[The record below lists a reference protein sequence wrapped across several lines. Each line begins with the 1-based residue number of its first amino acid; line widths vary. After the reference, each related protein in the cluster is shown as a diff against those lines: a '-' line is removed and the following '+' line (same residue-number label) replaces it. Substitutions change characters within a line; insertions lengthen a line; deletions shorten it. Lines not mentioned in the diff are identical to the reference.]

1 MAVTLYIL
9 RQDGDPVLK
18 FGPCR
23 CTSDD
28 EEKSLVTHVCNEIK
42 KHGECSVKLNA
53 SFYFDKKGVRH
64 NYIPGRQ
71 EMCYR
76 GKEDNR
82 KLRNYISR
90 LRRYFWCNLFNIY
103 VETPTGTR
111 LIDFEFE
118 YIDM

>member
-42 KHGECSVKLNA
+42 KNPECSVKLNA
-53 SFYFDKKGVRH
+53 SYYFDKKGKRH

-71 EMCYR
+71 EFFYR
-76 GKEDNR
+76 GKEDNK
-82 KLRNYISR
+82 KLYAYINR

-103 VETPTGTR
+103 VESPCGNR
-111 LIDFEFE
+111 IIDFEFE
-118 YIDM
+118 YIDI